1 MCDGQHNWRLLRSTR
16 LSWTLR
22 APSPSQIKHVFLYA
36 VNPMHTLVRFD
47 EMAAV
52 HPRDDAFTSSLKALM
67 RHACAHGTLPA
78 GRCSPAAARTATG
91 TQHLRGGGGATSAAA
106 SAARDAE
113 TR

>member
-1 MCDGQHNWRLLRSTR
+1 MPL
-16 LSWTLR
+16 
-22 APSPSQIKHVFLYA
+22 QIKHVFLYA

-78 GRCSPAAARTATG
+78 GRCAPAAARTATG
-91 TQHLRGGGGATSAAA
+91 AQHLRGSGGGVGGAA
-106 SAARDAE
+106 SAARSAAHSVAQDAE
-113 TR
+113 T

>member
-1 MCDGQHNWRLLRSTR
+1 MTAVFACSCHMMHMMN
-16 LSWTLR
+16 R
-22 APSPSQIKHVFLYA
+22 ALCVPMQIKHVFLYA

-78 GRCSPAAARTATG
+78 GRCSPATAAGA
-91 TQHLRGGGGATSAAA
+91 QHLRGGGDGAA
-106 SAARDAE
+106 SAAGSATHEAE
-113 TR
+113 T